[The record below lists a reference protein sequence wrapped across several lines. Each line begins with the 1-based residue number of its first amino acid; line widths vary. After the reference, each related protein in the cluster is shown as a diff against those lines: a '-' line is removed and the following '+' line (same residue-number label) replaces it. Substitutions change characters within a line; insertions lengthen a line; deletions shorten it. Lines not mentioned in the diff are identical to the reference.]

1 MSLRKKIGF
10 CKDIVV
16 LGAFEMVRTKGHLIG
31 YGAEIAGIVSLMNAH
46 DDPKMYYI
54 GPALY
59 VAGRVCNNFRQG
71 LIAEDRRMADDN
83 YLLKIISEIKKSR

>member
-1 MSLRKKIGF
+1 
-10 CKDIVV
+10 
-16 LGAFEMVRTKGHLIG
+16 
-31 YGAEIAGIVSLMNAH
+31 MNAH